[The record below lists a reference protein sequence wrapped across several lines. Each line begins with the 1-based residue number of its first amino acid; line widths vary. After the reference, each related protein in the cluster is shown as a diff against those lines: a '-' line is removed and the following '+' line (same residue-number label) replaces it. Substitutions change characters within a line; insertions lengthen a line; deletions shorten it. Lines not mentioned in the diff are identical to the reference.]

1 MFCKNCGKEIANDAA
16 FCPYCGTKI
25 KCENSYS
32 NTINASPYTY
42 TPQPAPKDT
51 SNTIAIV
58 GFVLSFF
65 FCLAGLI
72 CSIIGYKKAKEE
84 GFDNK
89 GLAIAGIVISAIEL
103 AVVVLYIF
111 IFVITIGIIIGGAG
125 ALYI

>member
-42 TPQPAPKDT
+42 APQPAPKDT

-72 CSIIGYKKAKEE
+72 CSIIGYKKAK
-84 GFDNK
+84 
-89 GLAIAGIVISAIEL
+89 